1 MTDGDAVIATI
12 EQILERSEEADQ
24 ILLGTIAALSATYET
39 GVGIRFIEEG
49 SFSDGPWAGESGTVA
64 TEIPVRYGD
73 ELVAM
78 LVTPAALDATAV
90 TTWTQIGDL
99 VSAFCLV
106 GWDIGGEDWE
116 P

>member
-1 MTDGDAVIATI
+1 MSEGATVVAAI

-24 ILLGTIAALSATYET
+24 ILLGTIAALSSHYGT

-49 SFSDGPWAGESGTVA
+49 YDG
-64 TEIPVRYGD
+64 

-78 LVTPAALDATAV
+78 LVTPATLDTSAIE
-90 TTWTQIGDL
+90 TWQQVANL

>member
-1 MTDGDAVIATI
+1 MTDGTAVVAVI
-12 EQILERSEEADQ
+12 EDILERSEEADQ
-24 ILLGTIAALSATYET
+24 ILLGTIAALSAHYET

-49 SFSDGPWAGESGTVA
+49 SFSDGPWTGVAGTVA
-64 TEIPVRYGD
+64 TEVEVRYDG

-78 LVTPAALDATAV
+78 LVTPATLETSALQ
-90 TTWTQIGDL
+90 TWERVAHMI
-99 VSAFCLV
+99 SSFCLV